1 MRAFWLVILGALV
14 LRLLVLPFTLKTGL
28 YFSTIVS
35 LYNHLHVRMR
45 KVNTQFAAD
54 PGRAYAEEIHGIDVT
69 LQQVERYKKPHLF
82 VFPIAIQTLV
92 AGYVLWMFLYMK
104 NQVLDKQLDHPA
116 FPADFLWFKDLAL
129 KDPYY
134 VLPNILLI
142 VLIIKFKVTL
152 PDRGKVLLCVLALFL
167 WIVILNIPAGM
178 ILFWTSLIAMST
190 TQTFLLNRRYKP
202 LAIECGEGGPSKGA
216 DFDLDEWLIRFKKK
230 AFLLVLDDVILS
242 ILLSCIS
249 IVPSLLYVGH
259 FYWRYRTEWR
269 SGG

>member
-45 KVNTQFAAD
+45 KVKTQFAAD

-92 AGYVLWMFLYMK
+92 AGYVLWMFLFMK

-152 PDRGKVLLCVLALFL
+152 PDRGKVLLYVLALFSMDS
-167 WIVILNIPAGM
+167 NIEYPSRDDFV
-178 ILFWTSLIAMST
+178 LDKSDCHEHHSNVLTQSSLQAA
-190 TQTFLLNRRYKP
+190 
-202 LAIECGEGGPSKGA
+202 AIECGDGGPSKGA

-269 SGG
+269 SSG